1 MGAIGKTAELAT
13 GAGRHSLEFLLDTSA
28 AEGVRMYH
36 VALRARGSRV
46 RAMRKGLDS
55 RAGTQTAQFEKQQ
68 RPGSGYLRQDE
79 REGRLLQG

>member
-13 GAGRHSLEFLLDTSA
+13 GAGRHSLEFSLDTSA

-46 RAMRKGLDS
+46 RAMRNSLDS
-55 RAGTQTAQFEKQQ
+55 RAGAQTAQFERQQ

-79 REGRLLQG
+79 RESRFSKG